1 MCMLVRSLALHD
13 KVCVRIDAL
22 QSTCCGRRL
31 SHIREL
37 CCVSAGHIPYFLL
50 LVADVGLQGVVDRV
64 HAAAA
69 CGHPHVTI
77 KTECQYDSSNGT
89 HDVYLRV

>member
-1 MCMLVRSLALHD
+1 MCMLVRSLALDD
-13 KVCVRIDAL
+13 KVCVRFGAL
-22 QSTCCGRRL
+22 QSTCYGRRT
-31 SHIREL
+31 SHFREL
-37 CCVSAGHIPYFLL
+37 CCVPAGHISYCPQ

-64 HAAAA
+64 HAAA

-77 KTECQYDSSNGT
+77 KTECQYDSSNGA